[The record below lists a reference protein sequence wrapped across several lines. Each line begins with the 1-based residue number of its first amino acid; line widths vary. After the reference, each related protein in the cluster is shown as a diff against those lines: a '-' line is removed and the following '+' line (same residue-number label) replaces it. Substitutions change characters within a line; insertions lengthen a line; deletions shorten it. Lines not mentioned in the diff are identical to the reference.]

1 MEAARWVEVAMAE
14 EEVAANDVIVVCAC
28 IRRGLELRWKFQ
40 VWHQSAAVSTLAAS
54 TMWQEAQA
62 Q

>member
-1 MEAARWVEVAMAE
+1 MAE